1 MQKEEHT
8 MADLVMLDQAYHHVM
23 QRIVPTGQ
31 APHYTELVTAL
42 GLAMEAGKRLLHELI
57 DSGIPAWLHPQT
69 DSIVSFAPF
78 HNLPTQYRI
87 TVDGEQK
94 WFAQ

>member
-1 MQKEEHT
+1 
-8 MADLVMLDQAYHHVM
+8 MADLAMLDQAYHRVM
-23 QRIVPTGQ
+23 QRIIHSGQ
-31 APHYTELVTAL
+31 APHYTELAAEMDL
-42 GLAMEAGKRLLHELI
+42 DMEAGKALLHDLI
-57 DSGIPAWLHPQT
+57 DSGIPAWLHPET
-69 DSIVSFAPF
+69 DYIVSFAPF

>member
-1 MQKEEHT
+1 MR
-8 MADLVMLDQAYHHVM
+8 Y
-23 QRIVPTGQ
+23 
-31 APHYTELVTAL
+31 
-42 GLAMEAGKRLLHELI
+42 
-57 DSGIPAWLHPQT
+57 
-69 DSIVSFAPF
+69 IVSFAPF